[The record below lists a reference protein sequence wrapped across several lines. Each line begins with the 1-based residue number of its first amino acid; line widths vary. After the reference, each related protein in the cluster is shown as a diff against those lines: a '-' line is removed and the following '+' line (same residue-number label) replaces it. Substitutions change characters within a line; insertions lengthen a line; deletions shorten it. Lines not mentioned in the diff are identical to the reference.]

1 MLLFLEVLFSDMKR
15 RGAALLEVLAPPDGD
30 WLRVRTRDGLEGCV
44 KRKNVYYRE
53 RAGGGGRGGT
63 VAHSPHAHVHP
74 MAVDGQVEPEANPA
88 TPVVPPRLDRPYE
101 QYGDACVAVT
111 WALTEQLLRP
121 RDSEPAE
128 RASPFMWH
136 WQASGRGEI
145 PSWEPY
151 PAHDALRLEFGLQ
164 RQNAEVAIDHGYVV
178 NLTSMHQT
186 KFKAAD
192 AYQYNTKTPDRR
204 RRVRRALWYEYQK
217 QQGTWEPVEPEQ
229 SMELESQEKQKVPE
243 LQRPQRWKT
252 GFARGWVEV
261 CECRQDAAALL
272 QLVAS
277 GCEIGVVALALG
289 ALDRMPWDAAA
300 WRATFAAHV
309 AKKNY
314 AGSKALRVLVMR
326 TTLTAL
332 RQRYYTGSS
341 GEQTQLDLAD
351 MLRPAVE
358 TLRHTPQTTPPIPP
372 SCSAVPGMR
381 VSVESID
388 CVEAGLRMQDQK
400 LNPAVLNM
408 ANAFHPGGGY
418 LSGAGA
424 QEENLCRRSAYCLA
438 LEAPEPLYGLVR
450 QRKGD
455 HYPLGD
461 EDGLY
466 TPNVLVLRASEDA
479 GYEWLPHPRY
489 LSFVAVAAIDRPRV
503 TRDRPPRLAPP
514 ERTLTAAKIRMILRI
529 ALYHR
534 HDALVLSALG
544 CGAFGNPPADV
555 AAVFHEVFSE
565 PEFHGAFR
573 EIVFAILD
581 DQNTGQAHNPDGNF
595 SPFFRQFSSSR
606 EY

>member
-1 MLLFLEVLFSDMKR
+1 MKLR
-15 RGAALLEVLAPPDGD
+15 VAAPLEVLAPPDGD
-30 WLRVRTRDGLEGCV
+30 WLRVRTRDGLEGWV

-53 RAGGGGRGGT
+53 GAGGGGRGGR
-63 VAHSPHAHVHP
+63 VAHSAHAHVQP
-74 MAVDGQVEPEANPA
+74 MAVDGEVEPEPEPA
-88 TPVVPPRLDRPYE
+88 PPVVPPRVDPPYE
-101 QYGDACVAVT
+101 QYGDACAAVT

-128 RASPFMWH
+128 RASHFMWH
-136 WQASGRGEI
+136 WQAAGRGED
-145 PSWEPY
+145 PRWDPY
-151 PAHDALRLEFGLQ
+151 PAHNALQLEYELLQ
-164 RQNAEVAIDHGYVV
+164 RQYAEVAIDHGYVV
-178 NLTSMHQT
+178 NLTAMHQA
-186 KFKAAD
+186 KFNAAD

-204 RRVRRALWYEYQK
+204 RRVRRALWYQK

-229 SMELESQEKQKVPE
+229 SVELESQEKQRVPE
-243 LQRPQRWKT
+243 LQHPQRWRT

-261 CECRQDAAALL
+261 CECSQDAAALL

-277 GCEIGVVALALG
+277 GCELGVAALALA

-300 WRATFAAHV
+300 WQATFAEHV

-314 AGSKALRVLVMR
+314 SGSKALRVLVMR

-332 RQRYYTGSS
+332 RERYYIGSS
-341 GEQTQLDLAD
+341 GQKTQLGLAH

-358 TLRHTPQTTPPIPP
+358 TVHHTPQTTPPIQP
-372 SCSAVPGMR
+372 SRGAAPGTR

-400 LNPAVLNM
+400 MNPVVLNM
-408 ANAFHPGGGY
+408 ANAEHPGGGY

-438 LEAPEPLYGLVR
+438 LEAPEPLYGLIR
-450 QRKGD
+450 QRKRD

-479 GYEWLPHPRY
+479 GYGWLPHPRY

-529 ALYHR
+529 ALFHR

-555 AAVFHEVFSE
+555 AAVFYEVLSE

-581 DQNTGQAHNPDGNF
+581 DQNAGRAHNPDGNF
-595 SPFFRQFSSSR
+595 RPFLRQFSS
-606 EY
+606 